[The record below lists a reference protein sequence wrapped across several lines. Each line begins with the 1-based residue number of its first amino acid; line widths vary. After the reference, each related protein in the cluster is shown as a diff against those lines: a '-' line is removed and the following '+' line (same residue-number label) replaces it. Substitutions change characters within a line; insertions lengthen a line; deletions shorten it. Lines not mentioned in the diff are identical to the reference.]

1 MHPWNAELPYV
12 YDTFDYKYCTDEGFD
27 FLDYSTAAPSAAAT
41 TLPTAAGSAA
51 GSAAGFPPDLL

>member
-51 GSAAGFPPDLL
+51 GSPPDFL